1 MSLALSTVL
10 PLPFDQAVERTRD
23 VLADH
28 GFGVLTEIDV
38 QATLKNKLDE
48 DMEQYLILGACNPGL
63 AHRALGVNRQI
74 GLLLPCNVVVRT
86 DPENAHSTLVEAMN
100 PELMVEV
107 TGEPALKPIARDAG
121 EKLRA
126 AIAVLDATDRR

>member
-10 PLPFDQAVERTRD
+10 PLPFDQAVERTRE
-23 VLADH
+23 VLADQ

-48 DMEQYLILGACNPGL
+48 EMEQYLILGACNPGL

-86 DPENAHSTLVEAMN
+86 DPDSANSTLVEAMN
-100 PELMVEV
+100 PDLMVEV
-107 TGEPALKPIARDAG
+107 TGEPELKPIARDAG

-126 AIAVLDATDRR
+126 AIAVLDAD